1 MNYRHAYHAGSFSDV
16 LKHVV
21 LTLVIDYL
29 KRKDKPF
36 RVIDTH
42 AGIGRYDLAAEG
54 ARTGE
59 YLSGIANLFGGPDMP
74 EALRPYLEVV
84 ESLNDSGSG
93 GSLRWY
99 PGSPLLVR
107 SLLRERDRLTAV
119 ELHPDDHATL
129 AAEFDG
135 DVAVKVRR
143 LDGFLAL
150 KAFVPP
156 KERRGLVLVD
166 PAYEARDDFHRLADG
181 LEQAWR
187 RWPTGI
193 YLAWYPVKEPAEV
206 EAFRRRVAAS
216 ALGPSFEATLTVAR
230 PRPGGPLASSAMLIV
245 NPPWRLDHSLEAL
258 LPFLA
263 KTLARDD
270 GATSRLR
277 WLRPEG
283 TGL

>member
-1 MNYRHAYHAGSFSDV
+1 MNYRHAYHAGGFSDV

-21 LTLVIDYL
+21 LTLVIEYL
-29 KRKDKPF
+29 KRKEKPF
-36 RVIDTH
+36 RVVDTH
-42 AGIGRYDLAAEG
+42 AGVGRYDLAAEG

-59 YLSGIANLFGGPDMP
+59 YLAGIARLLGASDVP
-74 EALRPYLEVV
+74 EPLRPYLAVV
-84 ESLNDSGSG
+84 EDLNCPASG
-93 GSLRWY
+93 GGLRWY

-119 ELHPDDHATL
+119 ELHPDDHAL
-129 AAEFDG
+129 LSAEFAG
-135 DVAVKVRR
+135 DVAVKVRH

-156 KERRGLVLVD
+156 KERRGLVLAD

-193 YLAWYPVKEPAEV
+193 YLAWYPVKELADV
-206 EAFRRRVAAS
+206 EAFRDRIRAS
-216 ALGPSFEATLTVAR
+216 GLGPSLEATLTVAT
-230 PRPGGPLASSAMLIV
+230 PRPGGPLVSSAMLVV
-245 NPPWRLDHSLEAL
+245 NPPWQLDRTIETV

-263 KTLARDD
+263 RAMARDD
-270 GATSRLR
+270 GARARVR
-277 WLRPEG
+277 WLKPEDDRA
-283 TGL
+283 